1 MPDSKSRDKTE
12 RVYCMSDPLEKLT
25 DEAIIAHIPSGSR
38 VLDLGCGDGRLL
50 AQLRDQHGASIQ
62 GIELDRRRIIGA
74 LNSGV
79 PVIHSD
85 LDKGLAGFPDQSF
98 DFAVLSQTLQQV
110 RHPRFILQ
118 EMLRVAR
125 RSLVVVPN
133 FGYWRVRL
141 DHFVRGRAPVTSA
154 LPYEWYDTPNLHFMS
169 MLDFRELV
177 TVVHG
182 KIVKESPMI
191 KGRIVDRAWGANW
204 RAESALYVL
213 ERDGHEPVAAFSRPS
228 GR

>member
-1 MPDSKSRDKTE
+1 MNSKHREKHE

-25 DEAIIAHIPSGSR
+25 DEAIIAHIPFGSR

-50 AQLRDQHGASIQ
+50 AQLRDKHGASIQ
-62 GIELDRRRIIGA
+62 GIELDRRSIIGA
-74 LNSGV
+74 LHNGV
-79 PVIHSD
+79 PVVYSD
-85 LDKGLAGFPDQSF
+85 LDKGLAGFPDRAF

-110 RHPRFILQ
+110 RHPRLILQ
-118 EMLRVAR
+118 EMLRVAA

-133 FGYWRVRL
+133 YAYWKVRW
-141 DHFVRGRAPVTSA
+141 DHLIRGRAPVTAA

-177 TVVHG
+177 AVVG
-182 KIVKESPMI
+182 GRIVKEAPMI
-191 KGRIVDRAWGANW
+191 KGRIVDRAWAANL

-213 ERDGHEPVAAFSRPS
+213 EKEHRVAA
-228 GR
+228 